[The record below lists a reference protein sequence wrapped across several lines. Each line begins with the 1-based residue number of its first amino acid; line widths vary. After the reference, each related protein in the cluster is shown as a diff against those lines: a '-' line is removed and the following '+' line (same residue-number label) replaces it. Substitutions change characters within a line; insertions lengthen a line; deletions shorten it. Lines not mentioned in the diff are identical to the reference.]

1 MQSTEVSP
9 DKMNFGP
16 LFIAFAAF
24 LWTVDAFV
32 RSFVSQEIDA
42 KLLVL
47 FEHVII
53 IFILLPVLKKY
64 LPTLFKFNLK
74 EWGAILFIGV
84 GGSGLATI
92 ALTMGYSYDGGQYIA
107 AVALLQQAQPLFT
120 IGFAAL
126 LLKEKLP
133 KFYYILSVIAIS
145 GVFMIFWPFL
155 TGFTG
160 EFSNFA
166 NTIEL
171 FEYESGLVAGL
182 LGLTAAFFWGT
193 STVFGR
199 YLLDRSDK
207 NITYFQ
213 MTSYRFFVAL
223 IFLIFLNLFLGLTN
237 PGHWNVSGIDTKTIL
252 AVFFI
257 ALVPGLLS
265 LISYYY
271 GLKTTHASVA
281 TIFELAFPLSL
292 FVLIP
297 LIQPESQPQTVQ
309 IIGAVVL
316 MIATT
321 ILSYIYAKSNNENKI

>member
-1 MQSTEVSP
+1 MSSA
-9 DKMNFGP
+9 DMDSSKMNFGP

-32 RSFVSQEIDA
+32 RSYVSQEIDA

-53 IFILLPVLKKY
+53 IIVLLPVLKRY

-74 EWGAILFIGV
+74 EWGAVLFIGV

-92 ALTMGYSYDGGQYIA
+92 ALTTGYSYESGSYVA
-107 AVALLQQAQPLFT
+107 AVALLQQAQPIFA
-120 IGFAAL
+120 IGFATL
-126 LLKEKLP
+126 ILKEKLP
-133 KFYYILSVIAIS
+133 KFYYILSAVAVS
-145 GVFMIFWPFL
+145 GVFLIFWPFL
-155 TGFTG
+155 TGFTNQ
-160 EFSNFA
+160 FSNFG
-166 NTIEL
+166 NTL
-171 FEYESGLVAGL
+171 NLLGSESGLVAGL

-199 YLLDRSDK
+199 YLLSRSDK

-213 MTSYRFFVAL
+213 MTSYRFFIAL
-223 IFLIFLNLFLGLTN
+223 IFLIFLNLFLGFTN
-237 PGHWNVSGIDTKTIL
+237 PGHWTVSGVDTKMIL

-257 ALVPGLLS
+257 ALIPGLLS
-265 LISYYY
+265 LVSYYY

-297 LIQPESQPQTVQ
+297 LIQPDRQPQTIQ

-321 ILSYIYAKSNNENKI
+321 VLSYIYAKSDNESE